1 MYHRKQNLLL
11 KKSNE
16 YAVNENG
23 MAREE
28 NVTAFKD
35 TEKQVKGSSKLKN
48 AVANSSANQKLIL
61 ETDEI
66 SVPDKDRYQN
76 TAEVIVS
83 KKRTLEAASGYKGL
97 NICVHNFASATNPGG
112 GVVRGSSAQEECLCR
127 CSTLYFNLNL
137 PDMWAGFY
145 TPHRMEHNPIRNDD
159 CIYTPDVVVIKKP
172 MLMPENEW
180 YKVNM
185 ITCAVPNLREKP
197 SNMMNSGDGDVKVK
211 ITDDELLAIHEK
223 RFSRILD
230 IALTNNN
237 DVVILG
243 AFGCGAFENNPSVV
257 AAAAKNV
264 VEKYIHAFRV
274 IEFAVYCSP
283 RDSHNYD
290 VFKSVLGNMNQRYKR

>member
-1 MYHRKQNLLL
+1 M
-11 KKSNE
+11 
-16 YAVNENG
+16 G
-23 MAREE
+23 REE
-28 NVTAFKD
+28 NVTVFRD
-35 TEKQVKGSSKLKN
+35 TEKQVKSNSKLKN
-48 AVANSSANQKLIL
+48 AVDNSSANQKLIL

-66 SVPDKDRYQN
+66 SVPDKDRYKN

-83 KKRTLEAASGYKGL
+83 KKRTLEAASGYNGL

-127 CSTLYFNLNL
+127 CSTLYFNLNS

-145 TPHRMEHNPIRNDD
+145 TPHRMEHNPIHNDD
-159 CIYTPDVVVIKKP
+159 CIYTPDVVVIKTDTANP
-172 MLMPENEW
+172 ILMPENEW

-185 ITCAVPNLREKP
+185 ITCAAPNLREKP
-197 SNMMNSGDGDVKVK
+197 SNMMNSGDGDERVE

-223 RFSRILD
+223 RFTRILD

-257 AAAAKNV
+257 AMTAKNV
-264 VEKYIHAFRV
+264 VEKYVHAFRV

-290 VFKSVLGNMNQRYKR
+290 VFSSVFGNMKQGHKR

>member
-1 MYHRKQNLLL
+1 M
-11 KKSNE
+11 
-16 YAVNENG
+16 G
-23 MAREE
+23 REE
-28 NVTAFKD
+28 NVIVFMD
-35 TEKQVKGSSKLKN
+35 TEKQVKSNSKLKD
-48 AVANSSANQKLIL
+48 AVDNSSANQKLIL

-66 SVPDKDRYQN
+66 SVPDKDRYKN

-83 KKRTLEAASGYKGL
+83 KKRTLEAASVYNGL

-127 CSTLYFNLNL
+127 CSTLYFNLNS

-145 TPHRMEHNPIRNDD
+145 TPHRMEHNPIHNDD
-159 CIYTPDVVVIKKP
+159 CIYTPDVVVIKTDTANP
-172 MLMPENEW
+172 ILMPENEW

-185 ITCAVPNLREKP
+185 ITCAAPNLREKP
-197 SNMMNSGDGDVKVK
+197 SNMMNSGDGDERVE
-211 ITDDELLAIHEK
+211 ITDDQLLAIHEK
-223 RFSRILD
+223 RFTRILD

-243 AFGCGAFENNPSVV
+243 AFGCGAFENNPGVV

-264 VEKYIHAFRV
+264 VKKYMYAFRV

-290 VFKSVLGNMNQRYKR
+290 VFNSVLGNIKQRHKRQ

>member
-1 MYHRKQNLLL
+1 M
-11 KKSNE
+11 
-16 YAVNENG
+16 
-23 MAREE
+23 
-28 NVTAFKD
+28 
-35 TEKQVKGSSKLKN
+35 
-48 AVANSSANQKLIL
+48 ANSSANQKLIL

-145 TPHRMEHNPIRNDD
+145 TPHRMEHNPIHNDD
-159 CIYTPDVVVIKKP
+159 CIYTPDVVVIKTDTAKP
-172 MLMPENEW
+172 MLMLENEW

-185 ITCAVPNLREKP
+185 ITCAAPNLREKP

>member
-1 MYHRKQNLLL
+1 M
-11 KKSNE
+11 
-16 YAVNENG
+16 G
-23 MAREE
+23 REE
-28 NVTAFKD
+28 NVTVFKD
-35 TEKQVKGSSKLKN
+35 TEKQVKSNNKLKN

-66 SVPDKDRYQN
+66 SVPDKDRYKN

-83 KKRTLEAASGYKGL
+83 KKRTLEAASVYNGL

-127 CSTLYFNLNL
+127 CSTLYFNLNS

-145 TPHRMEHNPIRNDD
+145 TPHRMEHNPIHNDD
-159 CIYTPDVVVIKKP
+159 CIYTPDVVVIKTDTANP
-172 MLMPENEW
+172 ILMPENEW

-185 ITCAVPNLREKP
+185 ITCAAPNLREKP
-197 SNMMNSGDGDVKVK
+197 SNMMNSGDGDIKVK

-223 RFSRILD
+223 RFTRILD
-230 IALTNNN
+230 IALVNNN

-257 AAAAKNV
+257 AMAAKNV

-290 VFKSVLGNMNQRYKR
+290 VFKSVL